1 MYVHITYTHILF
13 TEQAISEPPLMTRV
27 QVLSPTKILRTWQS
41 VAVAHTYNASTWE
54 AEEEDHA
61 GSRWIMPVWGSPR
74 LHSMLYNS
82 KNYKVR
88 PCLKRAKGERGEGSI
103 CLLCLRP

>member
-1 MYVHITYTHILF
+1 MI
-13 TEQAISEPPLMTRV
+13 RV

-41 VAVAHTYNASTWE
+41 VAVAHTWE

-61 GSRWIMPVWGSPR
+61 GLHRIMPVWGCPG

-88 PCLKRAKGERGEGSI
+88 PCLKRAKGERRGGGVFAY
-103 CLLCLRP
+103 CA